1 MGRLASPLAA
11 ALAHHLNALDLFL
24 QLNSINNTNVSP
36 VSGSASRMSWIE
48 ALSPTYRLLFISPG
62 LPHI

>member
-36 VSGSASRMSWIE
+36 VSGSASRM
-48 ALSPTYRLLFISPG
+48 
-62 LPHI
+62 